1 MSYLRLLFIT
11 SIILLLGSCGSSR
24 KAPQTV
30 GAGTYVP
37 AGDNDSGYMR
47 WDDIRIP
54 VNVNIE
60 KPKSLRVSGTMTMVR
75 DKSIHLSLRFFGMEV
90 AAAYVTGDSVF
101 AYAKMQRV
109 YVAESIRDAL
119 GGVNATVGDVQSLL
133 LGSPVSLPEAV
144 GGAGIDVTA
153 LESTGQPLS
162 VSVSLPS
169 GRTATV
175 EYTPL
180 ESLPLASDLRVSA
193 SSGKHELAASIEYD
207 WRKAEV
213 DKGNIRTFSIPR
225 NYQRIKGSSLLRSLT
240 RL

>member
-1 MSYLRLLFIT
+1 M
-11 SIILLLGSCGSSR
+11 
-24 KAPQTV
+24 
-30 GAGTYVP
+30 
-37 AGDNDSGYMR
+37 
-47 WDDIRIP
+47 
-54 VNVNIE
+54 
-60 KPKSLRVSGTMTMVR
+60 
-75 DKSIHLSLRFFGMEV
+75 
-90 AAAYVTGDSVF
+90 
-101 AYAKMQRV
+101 
-109 YVAESIRDAL
+109 
-119 GGVNATVGDVQSLL
+119 QSLL

-169 GRTATV
+169 GRTASV